1 MCFDVF
7 KCNETYIG
15 GEAMGMKKQYTV
27 QLEPEFVENIDKLA
41 EKLGLTRS
49 QMMRNLME
57 SAYQDAILL
66 DKVGLFKAVVL
77 GEKVM
82 TKFKEA
88 VLTGKITLDSK
99 GELKVR
105 K

>member
-1 MCFDVF
+1 MDY
-7 KCNETYIG
+7 TG
-15 GEAMGMKKQYTV
+15 GKAMGVKKQYTV
-27 QLEPEFVENIDKLA
+27 QLDEEFVEQIDKLA
-41 EKLGLTRS
+41 AKLGLTRS

-57 SAYQDAILL
+57 SACQDAVLL
-66 DKVGLFKAVVL
+66 DKVGVFKAVVL

-82 TKFKEA
+82 RKFKEA
-88 VLTGKITLDSK
+88 VLSGKITLDSE